1 VIAQTFVVAK
11 TIDAMHEMPKHDV
24 GRSIDWSKTSAD
36 YGAHR
41 PGPPPSF
48 YERLRVLGVGQ
59 PGQRILDLGTGT
71 GLLARQFARQ
81 GCIAFGTDIA
91 DNQIAEAKQL
101 AANEGLD
108 VDFQIASSEK
118 QPYPDHSFDCIT
130 AMQCWLYFPRAAT
143 IAEVKRL
150 LKPNGILMTSHFS
163 WLQSKSEIAR
173 ASEALVLKFN
183 PSWAGANYSGRVPLD
198 GYKLQNDFVSNAMF
212 WYDEEIPF
220 TRESWRG
227 RMRACRGTGATLAPD
242 ELARFDGEHAALLE
256 KIAPPEFTIAHR
268 LDAHFYVQSY

>member
-1 VIAQTFVVAK
+1 
-11 TIDAMHEMPKHDV
+11 MHGIRKHDA
-24 GRSIDWSKTSAD
+24 GRSIDWSKTSVD

-48 YERLRVLGVGQ
+48 YERLRVLGVGLSRQ
-59 PGQRILDLGTGT
+59 TILDLGTGT

-81 GCIAFGTDIA
+81 GCIAFGTDVA
-91 DNQIAEAKQL
+91 DNQIVEAKHL
-101 AANEGLD
+101 AERDGLA
-108 VDFQIASSEK
+108 VDFQVASSER
-118 QPYPDHSFDCIT
+118 QPYPDHSFDCVT
-130 AMQCWLYFPRAAT
+130 AMQCWLYFSREAT

-183 PSWAGANYSGRVPLD
+183 PSWGGANYSGVVPPD
-198 GYKLQNDFVSNAMF
+198 GYKLQHDFVSQAMF

-227 RMRACRGTGATLAPD
+227 RMRACRGTGATLTPD
-242 ELARFDGEHAALLE
+242 ELARFDAEHEALLE
-256 KIAPPEFTIAHR
+256 KIAPPEFAVPHR
-268 LDAHFYVQSY
+268 LDAHLYVQSY

>member
-1 VIAQTFVVAK
+1 MKLGFVFERLIMHTMKAV
-11 TIDAMHEMPKHDV
+11 DA
-24 GRSIDWSKTSAD
+24 GRNIDWSKTSSD

-48 YERLRVLGVGQ
+48 YERLCVLGVGLA
-59 PGQRILDLGTGT
+59 GQRILDLGTGT

-81 GCIAFGTDIA
+81 GCVAFGTDIA

-108 VDFQIASSEK
+108 VDLQIASSEK

-130 AMQCWLYFPRAAT
+130 AMQCWLYFPREAT

-150 LKPNGILMTSHFS
+150 LKPNGVLMTSHFS
-163 WLQSKSEIAR
+163 WLPRVSEIAA

-183 PSWAGANYSGRVPLD
+183 PQWGGKDHAGHVPLD
-198 GYKLQNDFVSNAMF
+198 GYKMNEDFVSKAMF

-242 ELARFDGEHAALLE
+242 ELARFDAEHAALLE
-256 KIAPPEFTIAHR
+256 KIAPP
-268 LDAHFYVQSY
+268 

>member
-1 VIAQTFVVAK
+1 MH
-11 TIDAMHEMPKHDV
+11 TIKAVDT
-24 GRSIDWSKTSAD
+24 GRSIDWSKTSSD
-36 YGAHR
+36 YRAHR

-48 YERLRVLGVGQ
+48 YERLRALGVGLN
-59 PGQRILDLGTGT
+59 GQHILDLGTGT

-91 DNQIAEAKQL
+91 DNQIAEATQL
-101 AANEGLD
+101 AVNEGLD
-108 VDFQIASSEK
+108 ADFQVASSEK

-130 AMQCWLYFPRAAT
+130 AMQCWLYFPREAT

-150 LKPNGILMTSHFS
+150 LKPNGVLMTSHFS
-163 WLQSKSEIAR
+163 WLPRVSEIAA

-183 PSWAGANYSGRVPLD
+183 PQWGGKDYAGQVPLD
-198 GYKLQNDFVSNAMF
+198 GYKMNADFVSKAMF

-242 ELARFDGEHAALLE
+242 ELALFDAEHEALIE
-256 KIAPPEFTIAHR
+256 KIAPPEFTIPHR

>member
-1 VIAQTFVVAK
+1 MHTMKAV
-11 TIDAMHEMPKHDV
+11 DA
-24 GRSIDWSKTSAD
+24 GRSIDWSKTSSD

-48 YERLRVLGVGQ
+48 YERLRVLGVGL

-81 GCIAFGTDIA
+81 GCAACGTDIA
-91 DNQIAEAKQL
+91 DNQIVEATQL
-101 AANEGLD
+101 AATEGLD
-108 VDFQIASSEK
+108 ADFQVASSEK
-118 QPYPDHSFDCIT
+118 QPYADQSFDCIT
-130 AMQCWLYFPRAAT
+130 AMQCWLYFPREAT

-150 LKPNGILMTSHFS
+150 LRPSGVLMTSHFS

-183 PSWAGANYSGRVPLD
+183 PSWGGANYSGHVPLD
-198 GYKLQNDFVSNAMF
+198 GYKLESDFVSQAMF

-227 RMRACRGTGATLAPD
+227 RMRACRGTGATLVPD
-242 ELARFDGEHAALLE
+242 ELARFDAEHATLLE
-256 KIAPPEFTIAHR
+256 KIAPPEFTIRHR
-268 LDAHFYVQSY
+268 LDAHFYVRSY